1 MSDEQT
7 KGAIN
12 KVTGSVE
19 ETVGKLTGDKGS
31 ELHGKAKQVQG
42 EAQKALGGPCRVL
55 SKATTPGRRT
65 RPEPGRAPWT

>member
-12 KVTGSVE
+12 KATGSVE
-19 ETVGKLTGDKGS
+19 ETVGKLTGDKES

-42 EAQKALGGPCRVL
+42 EAQKALGGLQDALKRDDVEEK
-55 SKATTPGRRT
+55 SQA
-65 RPEPGRAPWT
+65 